1 MAERFSCALASR
13 AAGEPCYGTA
23 SQARRWLLV
32 EQPGPWGADALRQSR
47 LPSEVAVR
55 LRAVARAA
63 RARLLLI
70 RRHGR
75 PPPARRTCFAVVST
89 AEVRRVE
96 RFTVDEPED
105 LLGVD
110 WTPLQG
116 FEPVGGEVV
125 DEPIYLVCTNGSHDT
140 CCARFGRPVAQ
151 VLDAAVGDRVWEASH
166 FGGDRFAGNLVCLP
180 DGIYYGRVD
189 PTHAVALVEQHR
201 AGHLDLER
209 FRGRSFLP
217 FAAQAAE
224 HFVRA
229 DRGLTAV
236 EDVVVRRVAE
246 AGSGTFRVLIATS
259 ADEVLTAT
267 VECSE
272 ATDPQQLTCRS
283 TSDEHPPR
291 YSLVS
296 MESSRGTVNPG
307 PR

>member
-1 MAERFSCALASR
+1 MAERFSCALVSR
-13 AAGEPCYGTA
+13 ALGEPCYGTA

-32 EQPGPWGADALRQSR
+32 EQPGPWGADALRHSR
-47 LPSEVAVR
+47 LPPEVAVR

-70 RRHGR
+70 RRYGR
-75 PPPARRTCFAVVST
+75 PAPARRTCFAVVST
-89 AEVRRVE
+89 AAVRRVE

-105 LLGVD
+105 LLRID

-116 FEPVGGEVV
+116 LGPVGGEVV
-125 DEPIYLVCTNGSHDT
+125 DEPLYLVCTNGSHDT

-151 VLDAAVGDRVWEASH
+151 VLDAALGDRVWEASH

-180 DGIYYGRVD
+180 DGIYYGRVE
-189 PTHAVALVEQHR
+189 PTDALGLVERHR
-201 AGHLDLER
+201 SGQLDLER

-217 FAAQAAE
+217 FVAQAAE

-236 EDVVVRRVAE
+236 DDVVVRGVHD
-246 AGSGTFRVLIATS
+246 AGDGLFRVQVATS
-259 ADEVLTAT
+259 AGQRLIAT

-272 ATDPQQLTCRS
+272 AVDPQQLTCRS
-283 TSDEHPPR
+283 TTEEHPPR

-296 MESSRGTVNPG
+296 LQP
-307 PR
+307 

>member
-1 MAERFSCALASR
+1 MVDRFSCALASR

-32 EQPGPWGADALRQSR
+32 EQPGPWGADAVRQSR
-47 LPSEVAVR
+47 LAPEVAVR

-70 RRHGR
+70 RRYGR

-96 RFTVDEPED
+96 RFTVEEPED
-105 LLGVD
+105 LLAVD
-110 WTPLQG
+110 WAPLQG
-116 FEPVGGEVV
+116 LEPVGGEVV

-151 VLDAAVGDRVWEASH
+151 VLDAALGDRVWEASH

-180 DGIYYGRVD
+180 DGIYYGRVEPAD
-189 PTHAVALVEQHR
+189 ALALVERHR

-229 DRGLTAV
+229 DRGLTDV
-236 EDVVVRRVAE
+236 DGVVVRRVDE
-246 AGSGTFRVLIATS
+246 AGCGRFRVQVATS
-259 ADEVLTAT
+259 ADELLTAT
-267 VECSE
+267 IECSE
-272 ATDPQQLTCRS
+272 AIDPQQLTCRS
-283 TSDEHPPR
+283 TTEEHPPR
-291 YSLVS
+291 YSLVALDP
-296 MESSRGTVNPG
+296 SR
-307 PR
+307 RHSAA